1 MKIRRLT
8 PEYYPKAASL
18 LDHAF
23 APSRYEVQLF
33 DKLHEHNRTMH
44 EWVCLIRD
52 SVVAYIGFTNAY
64 NGKKIVGLHLGP
76 LAVQPRMQRQGIGF
90 ELLLAQ
96 VETSL
101 LTGY

>member
-1 MKIRRLT
+1 MKIRKPT
-8 PEYYPKAASL
+8 PEHYPKAASL

-44 EWVCLIRD
+44 EWVCLVRD

-64 NGKKIVGLHLGP
+64 NEKKIVGLHLGP
-76 LAVQPRMQRQGIGF
+76 WRCNHRCKSRESDLNYCD
-90 ELLLAQ
+90 LL
-96 VETSL
+96 
-101 LTGY
+101 